1 VIIIMLMQNE
11 GSCKGRLESERIGL
25 LEIKH
30 YIVSKKGG
38 DHFKELSSWVY
49 DRDSNCCTWNRVKC
63 SNASYGHITELSL
76 DYLLYDSSDPMRMM
90 NISLFSPFEELCF
103 LDLSFNKFKG
113 WTDNEGTT
121 FVFIYRLN
129 FLSLY
134 IFIQI

>member
-1 VIIIMLMQNE
+1 MLMQNE
-11 GSCKGRLESERIGL
+11 GSCKGCLENERIGL

-30 YIVSKKGG
+30 YFVSQKGA
-38 DHFKELSSWVY
+38 DLDIELDSWVD

-63 SNASYGHITELSL
+63 SNASYRHITELSL
-76 DYLLYDSSDPMRMM
+76 DYLLYDYPMRMM

-121 FVFIYRLN
+121 FVFIYRL
-129 FLSLY
+129 SLAY
-134 IFIQI
+134 IHTNLNC